1 MSEEKEKKYRRI
13 SLATS
18 IGIQLVLLLLFY
30 FLIAWKEPFPPIP
43 SYGIELSFGVENV
56 GSSSQPVT
64 NPDPIESEDAVEEQ
78 TDESNEENVE
88 QSEEVETTEPV
99 EESSPEE
106 STEEVPLTDTSSPD
120 VVEKAEEVKE
130 KPKEEPKPKPTEQ
143 VKKPEPVKEKS
154 AEVNQEAV
162 MPKAEKGEV
171 NDSSGQNDKDGREGK
186 EEGTIDGRALMGE
199 QGSSTG
205 ASLQMSGWVW
215 DFKPEPKDNSSE
227 EGKIVYKIKVDQDGY
242 IIGIDLVSSTVSPT
256 VERFYKQSIERLS
269 FSKTNEYRPAP
280 TSSGTITFI
289 IKAK

>member
-78 TDESNEENVE
+78 TDESNVENVE

-99 EESSPEE
+99 EESAPEE

-120 VVEKAEEVKE
+120 VVEKVEVKE

-143 VKKPEPVKEKS
+143 VKKPEPKEKS

-162 MPKAEKGEV
+162 MPKAEKGEE
-171 NDSSGQNDKDGREGK
+171 NDSSGENDKDGREGK

-205 ASLQMSGWVW
+205 ASLQMSGWIW
-215 DFKPEPKDNSSE
+215 DELPKPVDKSSE
-227 EGKIVYKIKVDQDGY
+227 VGKIVYKIKVDEYGEV
-242 IIGIDLVSSTVSPT
+242 IGIELVSSEVSLN
-256 VERFYKQSIERLS
+256 VAKYYQQSIERLT
-269 FSKTNEYRPAP
+269 FSKTSEYKPAQ
-280 TSSGTITFI
+280 SSTGTITFI
-289 IKAK
+289 IRSK